1 MHEFGDCRW
10 EFKSNFMRV
19 SFIEMDMNTSMF
31 KKINKSQPWRGS
43 YVAFRLFYGMQNRM
57 GEGEWLWKEK
67 QGIKGTTCATALTRA
82 IFNKGCKSIVAVLM
96 LQNRFE
102 ESGINDK
109 CTRRNSTGLVLLF
122 DDVACFLWYLPWFV
136 IIVSLCTAA
145 VIWSILVRPKKLPP
159 GPSFLYS
166 TYLMLTTSLLNFEP
180 ILINLNARY
189 GPLFTLP
196 IGFRTN
202 IFVGSHSLAHQ
213 VLVQKGAVFSDR
225 PKSVITRTIAT
236 SSYGST
242 WRLFRRNLASEV
254 MHPARIRSYSWARKW
269 VLQVLIER
277 LLERQ
282 ESEGIKVV
290 DHFQYAM
297 FCLLVFMCFGEKCD
311 ESKIKEIVKIQRNL
325 LLNFASGRFSVLTLF
340 PKLGKIVFK
349 NRWKEFEK
357 SRSDRD
363 EVIVPLIKSRIELL
377 NSEPQL
383 GKEQNVAYVDT
394 MVNLQLPEED
404 LNNGND
410 GRLTYM
416 EMASMCSEFLNA
428 GTDTTSTALQWI
440 MANLVKHPSIQRKLY
455 EEIVAVVGPP
465 PLVPSPGVA
474 LESVINEEDLQK
486 MPYLKA
492 VVLEGLRRH
501 PPNHFVLPHRT
512 EVMKEV
518 EVQGYTIPEGST
530 INFMVGEMGLDQKV
544 WDDPMEFKP
553 ERFLV
558 NDGVFDVTGR
568 KGIKMMPFGAG
579 RRICPVMKNPL
590 RAQLSSRFA

>member
-1 MHEFGDCRW
+1 ME
-10 EFKSNFMRV
+10 
-19 SFIEMDMNTSMF
+19 
-31 KKINKSQPWRGS
+31 
-43 YVAFRLFYGMQNRM
+43 
-57 GEGEWLWKEK
+57 
-67 QGIKGTTCATALTRA
+67 
-82 IFNKGCKSIVAVLM
+82 
-96 LQNRFE
+96 
-102 ESGINDK
+102 
-109 CTRRNSTGLVLLF
+109 
-122 DDVACFLWYLPWFV
+122 PWFV

-501 PPNHFVLPHRT
+501 PPNHFVLPHR
-512 EVMKEV
+512 VMKEV
-518 EVQGYTIPEGST
+518 EVQGYTIPQGAT
-530 INFMVGEMGLDQKV
+530 INFMVAEMGLDPKV
-544 WDDPMEFKP
+544 WDEPIEFKP

-558 NDGVFDVTGR
+558 NDGVFDISGS
-568 KGIKMMPFGAG
+568 KGVKMMPFGAG
-579 RRICPVMKNPL
+579 RRICPGSDLALLHLEYFVANLVWYFRWTVPDGYRVDLSEKTEFTVVMKNPL
-590 RAQLSSRFA
+590 RAHISSRAEK

>member
-1 MHEFGDCRW
+1 ME
-10 EFKSNFMRV
+10 
-19 SFIEMDMNTSMF
+19 
-31 KKINKSQPWRGS
+31 
-43 YVAFRLFYGMQNRM
+43 
-57 GEGEWLWKEK
+57 
-67 QGIKGTTCATALTRA
+67 
-82 IFNKGCKSIVAVLM
+82 
-96 LQNRFE
+96 
-102 ESGINDK
+102 
-109 CTRRNSTGLVLLF
+109 
-122 DDVACFLWYLPWFV
+122 PWFV
-136 IIVSLCTAA
+136 IIVSLCTTA
-145 VIWSILVRPKKLPP
+145 VIWSIPVRPKKLPP

-180 ILINLNARY
+180 ILINLKARY

-213 VLVQKGAVFSDR
+213 LLVQKGAVFSDR

-242 WRLFRRNLASEV
+242 WWLFRRNLASEV

-311 ESKIKEIVKIQRNL
+311 ENKINEIVKIQRNL
-325 LLNFASGRFSVLTLF
+325 LLNFASGRFS
-340 PKLGKIVFK
+340 
-349 NRWKEFEK
+349 FEK

-377 NSEPQL
+377 TSEPQL
-383 GKEQNVAYVDT
+383 GIERNVAYVDT
-394 MVNLQLPEED
+394 LVNLQLPEED

-428 GTDTTSTALQWI
+428 GTDTSSTALQWI

-455 EEIVAVVGPP
+455 DEIVAVVGPP

-501 PPNHFVLPHRT
+501 PPNHFVLPHR
-512 EVMKEV
+512 VMKEV
-518 EVQGYTIPEGST
+518 EVQGYTIPQGAT
-530 INFMVGEMGLDQKV
+530 INFMVAEMGLDPKV
-544 WDDPMEFKP
+544 WDEPMEFKP

-558 NDGVFDVTGR
+558 NDGVFDISGS
-568 KGIKMMPFGAG
+568 KGVKMMPFGAG
-579 RRICPVMKNPL
+579 RRICPGSDLALLHLEYFVANLVWYFHWTVPDGYHVDLSEKTEFTVVMKNPL
-590 RAQLSSRFA
+590 RAHISSRAEK